1 MQLGPD
7 LSLREVHAIHLGMPV
22 DNLSVDQ
29 TGDIYAAAFPKILE
43 VVKAFKNPYGK
54 GFPST
59 IWRIRRVSPG
69 LKYEV
74 KKILEDGE
82 AKIIEGATVVRHD
95 TKTGRL
101 FIGGEEPI
109 EAVAQSGLMPPG
121 VIAQSI
127 TVCEPNAAQS

>member
-7 LSLREVHAIHLGMPV
+7 LLLREVHAIHVGMPV

-29 TGDIYAAAFPKILE
+29 AGDIYAAAFPKILE
-43 VVKAFKNPYGK
+43 VVKAFQNPYGR

-69 LKYEV
+69 LDYEV

-82 AKIIEGATVVRHD
+82 AKIIQGATVVRHD
-95 TKTGRL
+95 RKTGRL
-101 FIGGEEPI
+101 FMGGKESLEI
-109 EAVAQSGLMPPG
+109 VVQSRLMPTG

-127 TVCEPNAAQS
+127 TVCEPNAAQN